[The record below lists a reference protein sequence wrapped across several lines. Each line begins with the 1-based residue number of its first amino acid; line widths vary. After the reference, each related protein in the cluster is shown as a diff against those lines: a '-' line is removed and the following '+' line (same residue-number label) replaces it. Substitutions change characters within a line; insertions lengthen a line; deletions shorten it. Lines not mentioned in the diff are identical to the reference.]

1 MYACIYTPLVCIPIL
16 ILLLLL
22 LVLWRSDL
30 VHAGVPPSL
39 IVNKNKESYDGSR
52 EFRAVQYCCML
63 PKEAVSDYIKYS
75 LPKHKLLKKGLSRE
89 ETVNG
94 ALQLDL
100 SKMEQ
105 LQKSK
110 ELELAHQKIEDYKA
124 GRSGDQRPEVE
135 GWHEHRRTTMWNMP
149 HNNHHSMNSQH
160 QTQFQAIPP
169 RMLQRPRFRLGKC
182 RYITICFI

>member
-1 MYACIYTPLVCIPIL
+1 
-16 ILLLLL
+16 
-22 LVLWRSDL
+22 
-30 VHAGVPPSL
+30 
-39 IVNKNKESYDGSR
+39 
-52 EFRAVQYCCML
+52 ML